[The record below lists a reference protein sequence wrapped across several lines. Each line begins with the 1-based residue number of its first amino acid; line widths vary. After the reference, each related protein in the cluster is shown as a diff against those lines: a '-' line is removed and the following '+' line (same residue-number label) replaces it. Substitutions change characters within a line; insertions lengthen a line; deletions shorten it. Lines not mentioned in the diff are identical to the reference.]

1 MDKRFLQS
9 NREARWA
16 LFLTLAYLIGWL
28 ITAYLPDSTQG
39 ITGLPLWF
47 EWSCLILPI
56 LFIILCTLMIK
67 LVFKDMSLEDS
78 DAD

>member
-28 ITAYLPDSTQG
+28 VTAYLPDSTQG

>member
-28 ITAYLPDSTQG
+28 VTAYLPDSTQG

-56 LFIILCTLMIK
+56 LFIILCILMIK

>member
-56 LFIILCTLMIK
+56 LFIILCILMIK

>member
-16 LFLTLAYLIGWL
+16 MMLTLAYLIGWL
-28 ITAYLPDSTQG
+28 ITAYLPDSSQG

-47 EWSCLILPI
+47 EWSCLFLPLI
-56 LFIILCTLMIK
+56 FIVLCVMMVKII
-67 LVFKDMSLEDS
+67 FKDMPLEDS